1 MVNLF
6 EEMGVSTG
14 VDLDKVREASRL
26 IQQFLDRPLPSYI
39 LRVGTAAELFAKA
52 ALAKVS

>member
-14 VDLDKVREASRL
+14 VNLEKVREASRL
-26 IQQFLDRPLPSYI
+26 MQQFLDRPLPSYI
-39 LRVGTAAELFAKA
+39 LRVGTTAELFAKA
-52 ALAKVS
+52 SLARVS

>member
-1 MVNLF
+1 MNLF
-6 EEMGVSTG
+6 EEMGIATG

-39 LRVGTAAELFAKA
+39 LRVGTAPELFARA
-52 ALAKVS
+52 ALARVS